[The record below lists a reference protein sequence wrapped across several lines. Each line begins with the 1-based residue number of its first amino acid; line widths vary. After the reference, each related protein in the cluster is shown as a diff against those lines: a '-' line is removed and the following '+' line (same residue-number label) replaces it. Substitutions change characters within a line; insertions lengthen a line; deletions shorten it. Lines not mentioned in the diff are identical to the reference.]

1 MPSSF
6 KAQHTENFIFQE
18 GKKCIFFNMFTLL
31 KLVSSCLINKDL
43 MIASGIAM
51 ALLVIVSL
59 TLHCCINKLMTSVT
73 NINGSQY

>member
-18 GKKCIFFNMFTLL
+18 GKKCIFFNML